1 MECVCVWEYREG
13 VEGQREGRQVGSTNN
28 PGGTDNR
35 KTIPTTLNLFTHDSH
50 IKSIVYNVSFGGIL
64 DHWVWLSPKNK
75 EYKGGDT
82 DPSRP
87 TEKTTWTLTDP
98 STDPTRPDLP
108 GSAGVFVPGGDGPE
122 RYVE

>member
-1 MECVCVWEYREG
+1 MCVGYREG
-13 VEGQREGRQVGSTNN
+13 VEGQREGQQVGSTNN

-50 IKSIVYNVSFGGIL
+50 IKSIVYNVSFGGVL